1 MHRLLYKGSD
11 VVVNATE
18 IRFLDVVCVELRVRN
33 KNDEQLEKWA
43 LGEKAKGTRL
53 GKPRDMNVRARGRDL
68 NAINS
73 EEVLDGNEE
82 QVFFP
87 GNHGEERVCSKV
99 FGLRKDVLI

>member
-1 MHRLLYKGSD
+1 
-11 VVVNATE
+11 
-18 IRFLDVVCVELRVRN
+18 
-33 KNDEQLEKWA
+33 
-43 LGEKAKGTRL
+43 
-53 GKPRDMNVRARGRDL
+53 MNVRARGRDL

-87 GNHGEERVCSKV
+87 GNHSEERVCSKV